1 MGVVREKSLLN
12 FYYTFTYLLSD
23 KQQEMEEQEQE
34 MEEQEQEMEEQERED
49 TGGKWGKCSTGSWSL

>member
-34 MEEQEQEMEEQERED
+34 MEEQERED

>member
-34 MEEQEQEMEEQERED
+34 QEMEEQERED
-49 TGGKWGKCSTGSWSL
+49 TGGKCFTGSWSL

>member
-1 MGVVREKSLLN
+1 MGLVREKSLLN

-34 MEEQEQEMEEQERED
+34 QQMEEQERED
-49 TGGKWGKCSTGSWSL
+49 TGGKWGKCFTGNWSL

>member
-34 MEEQEQEMEEQERED
+34 QQMEEQERED
-49 TGGKWGKCSTGSWSL
+49 TVESGESASQGVGACR

>member
-34 MEEQEQEMEEQERED
+34 MEEQERED
-49 TGGKWGKCSTGSWSL
+49 TGGKWGK